1 MCRCFVLSDAVLQ
14 GERLGQGCGQLGIDP
29 VVELEQIRLPGAVRA
44 DAVCP
49 AVVGIGTE
57 IFAVIGEVLRTSV
70 GVGDAVRFAEHQQ
83 TGKCQSLDLFSAIDP
98 VTLQFHQEM
107 FVVQQQP
114 RMIGA
119 FGCDQPAV
127 LLKSCLVNILLDG
140 KFGQNF
146 VIAGMFCDISVG
158 EHALYFACIAPKVS
172 FVIPLECILG
182 VVMQI
187 YGYLVAG
194 SPWYIEYQDIA
205 PVVFAIL
212 HVFLLQDVCAAMSLV
227 VYVVPK
233 LFFVFARLLQCDA
246 VKCEFPVLLFDAQYD
261 DSTLRIGESGV
272 GFPQAARKPSPGG
285 FELHLGRFTV
295 GHQRFDFFYKIV
307 VVEQC

>member
-1 MCRCFVLSDAVLQ
+1 
-14 GERLGQGCGQLGIDP
+14 
-29 VVELEQIRLPGAVRA
+29 
-44 DAVCP
+44 
-49 AVVGIGTE
+49 
-57 IFAVIGEVLRTSV
+57 
-70 GVGDAVRFAEHQQ
+70 
-83 TGKCQSLDLFSAIDP
+83 
-98 VTLQFHQEM
+98 M

-146 VIAGMFCDISVG
+146 VITGMFRAIGIG
-158 EHALYFACIAPKVS
+158 EHTLDFTCIAPIVS

-187 YGYLVAG
+187 YGNHVAR
-194 SPWYIEYQDIA
+194 SPWHIEHQDIA

-212 HVFLLQDVCAAMSLV
+212 HVFLLQDVCTAMSLV

-246 VKCEFPVLLFDAQYD
+246 VKCEFSVLLFDAQYD
-261 DSTLRIGESGV
+261 DSSLRIGESGV
-272 GFPQAARKPSPGG
+272 GLP
-285 FELHLGRFTV
+285 
-295 GHQRFDFFYKIV
+295 
-307 VVEQC
+307 

>member
-1 MCRCFVLSDAVLQ
+1 
-14 GERLGQGCGQLGIDP
+14 
-29 VVELEQIRLPGAVRA
+29 
-44 DAVCP
+44 
-49 AVVGIGTE
+49 
-57 IFAVIGEVLRTSV
+57 
-70 GVGDAVRFAEHQQ
+70 
-83 TGKCQSLDLFSAIDP
+83 
-98 VTLQFHQEM
+98 
-107 FVVQQQP
+107 
-114 RMIGA
+114 MIGA

-158 EHALYFACIAPKVS
+158 EHALYFACIAPIVS

-295 GHQRFDFFYKIV
+295 GHQRFDFFYKIWKKCIGV
-307 VVEQC
+307 LTRGCPVSYICRTIHSRPAGTAKLSTSGNASVSAFCELLSPFIDKF

>member
-1 MCRCFVLSDAVLQ
+1 MCRRFVLSDAVLQ

-70 GVGDAVRFAEHQQ
+70 SVGDAVCFSEHQQ
-83 TGKCQSLDLFSAIDP
+83 TGKCQSLDLFSPIDP
-98 VTLQFHQEM
+98 VTFQFHQEM

-146 VIAGMFCDISVG
+146 VIAGMFRDIGVG
-158 EHALYFACIAPKVS
+158 EHALYFACIAPIVS

-187 YGYLVAG
+187 YGNLVAG
-194 SPWYIEYQDIA
+194 SPWYIEHQDIA

-212 HVFLLQDVCAAMSLV
+212 HVFLLQDVCTAMSLV

-233 LFFVFARLLQCDA
+233 LLFVFARLLQCDA

-272 GFPQAARKPSPGG
+272 GLPQAARKPALGG

-295 GHQRFDFFYKIV
+295 GHQRLDFFYKIV
-307 VVEQC
+307 VVEQR